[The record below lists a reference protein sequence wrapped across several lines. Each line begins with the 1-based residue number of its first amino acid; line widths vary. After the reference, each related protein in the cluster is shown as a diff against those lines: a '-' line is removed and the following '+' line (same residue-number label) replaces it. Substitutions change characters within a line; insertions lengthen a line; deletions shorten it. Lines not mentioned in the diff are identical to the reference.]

1 MSDSAL
7 FIYNQNACHDQL
19 QIVSEGTFQTVPLHV
34 IVWPTVGE
42 WPCICLLGHLII
54 HCNSNRE
61 WVTALFFQ
69 LGSLISLHAHSLWAT
84 TLFSSVI
91 LFHLIKGSG
100 WHLFL
105 LSYFIKSHP
114 ITNSKWVYIFSAYCM
129 ALYITFHSHDNQ
141 IVSPFISPG
150 SVITSHHMAN
160 SG

>member
-1 MSDSAL
+1 M
-7 FIYNQNACHDQL
+7 
-19 QIVSEGTFQTVPLHV
+19 P
-34 IVWPTVGE
+34 WPTSDCE
-42 WPCICLLGHLII
+42 WRHFPDSSTTC
-54 HCNSNRE
+54 HCMTNSGWVTMHMFARPSHHNSNRE

-105 LSYFIKSHP
+105 LSYFIKSHL
-114 ITNSKWVYIFSAYCM
+114 ITNSKWVYTFSAYCM